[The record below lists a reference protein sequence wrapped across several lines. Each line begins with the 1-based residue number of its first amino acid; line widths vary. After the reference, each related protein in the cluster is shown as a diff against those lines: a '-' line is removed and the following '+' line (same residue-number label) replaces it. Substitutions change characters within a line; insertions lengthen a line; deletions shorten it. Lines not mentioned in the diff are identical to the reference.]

1 MAHHRDEPLTFDDV
15 EVGDTW
21 TSPARTITETD
32 VVQFACLT
40 GDLNPLHVDQ
50 EFARQT
56 PFGKPIAHGL
66 LGLSYVAGL
75 GSHFPRMATLSFLR
89 ILEWNFIKPIH
100 FGDTVH
106 VETEILVKEPK
117 ARGRRGEITWKRS
130 LVNQAGEV
138 VQEGRTLTL
147 VAGRAKED

>member
-32 VVQFACLT
+32 VVQFASLT
-40 GDLNPLHVDQ
+40 GDFNPLHVDQ

-106 VETEILVKEPK
+106 VETEILSKEPK